1 MLGQDPGMMKFLV
14 ESVEGKFTRARSE
27 EWQLAGNFAPEETVP
42 ALLLVFL
49 AHDGRHT
56 HREWDVASFRK
67 DFNHILESTQDKR
80 SKSGSELDGRV
91 EVRDREYI
99 LAWLDWSGVEVR
111 QCVVSIQSMEFLLSQ
126 DRSSR
131 FDDKIAIIPVDFV
144 ALDLLSDI
152 LQEIGKKRDFEEKLI
167 CSNKAQTD
175 EAVRADIGRRRPVRQ
190 GSKCILLYLFQLSRV
205 RIWKSVS

>member
-1 MLGQDPGMMKFLV
+1 MV

-56 HREWDVASFRK
+56 HRERDVASFRK
-67 DFNHILESTQDKR
+67 DFNHILEGTQDKR

-111 QCVVSIQSMEFLLSQ
+111 QCVVSIQSMEFLL
-126 DRSSR
+126 
-131 FDDKIAIIPVDFV
+131 
-144 ALDLLSDI
+144 LLI
-152 LQEIGKKRDFEEKLI
+152 LGEN
-167 CSNKAQTD
+167 S
-175 EAVRADIGRRRPVRQ
+175 
-190 GSKCILLYLFQLSRV
+190 
-205 RIWKSVS
+205 